1 MKIMPINKISFK
13 ASLCTNFDFKDKKSN
28 FWPGLVDYAK
38 TNRREEVL
46 EKLEGLLQDVYENTD
61 DDIILALEKYENR
74 LTPLYILAAYD
85 NEEKIIKDRKI
96 YTENW
101 FDDCVGRIKDLNSI
115 TKSGILTVGSNLRYS
130 DGSKSD
136 QNFRDIVDAVIY
148 ALEEFKNKDS
158 KVYKSLVGN
167 RSRNLSSEDFIRQFG
182 KKIK

>member
-96 YTENW
+96 YTKNC

-115 TKSGILTVGSNLRYS
+115 SKEQLKGKIIVFPTDTVYGVGALYNDIEGIE
-130 DGSKSD
+130 K
-136 QNFRDIVDAVIY
+136 IY
-148 ALEEFKNKDS
+148 EMRTFIQAKLFLEFYVE
-158 KVYKSLVGN
+158 L
-167 RSRNLSSEDFIRQFG
+167 
-182 KKIK
+182 